1 MYRAKELG
9 RSNWQFYKAEMNA
22 RSLERIS
29 LETHLRRA
37 LERNEFVLHFQ
48 PKVAVACGQVT
59 GMEALVRWEH
69 PELGLVPPGK
79 FIHILE
85 DNGLIVPVGEWVV
98 MEACRQLRVWSN
110 EGVPVVPVALNLSG
124 RQLQQS
130 DLERRIRRIVAAAAI
145 DPRLLELEITESVL
159 MRNPEQAAR
168 LLRQLKEMGMRLSVD
183 DFGTGYSSLA
193 YLKSFPLDTL
203 KIDRSFV
210 KDVIPSHHIR
220 RVTGPCRLA
229 GHGSRDEQGRG
240 HRRVRIKPRHASA
253 PWPRR
258 RG

>member
-1 MYRAKELG
+1 
-9 RSNWQFYKAEMNA
+9 
-22 RSLERIS
+22 
-29 LETHLRRA
+29 
-37 LERNEFVLHFQ
+37 
-48 PKVAVACGQVT
+48 
-59 GMEALVRWEH
+59 
-69 PELGLVPPGK
+69 
-79 FIHILE
+79 
-85 DNGLIVPVGEWVV
+85 
-98 MEACRQLRVWSN
+98 
-110 EGVPVVPVALNLSG
+110 VPVALNLSG

-210 KDVIPSHHIR
+210 KDVISSSDDAAI
-220 RVTGPCRLA
+220 VQAIVALA
-229 GHGSRDEQGRG
+229 KSLKLATVAEGVESVSQLALLTAVGCDEYQGYYF
-240 HRRVRIKPRHASA
+240 SA
-253 PWPRR
+253 PLVADKIASLLQRTTPVAA
-258 RG
+258 

>member
-1 MYRAKELG
+1 
-9 RSNWQFYKAEMNA
+9 
-22 RSLERIS
+22 
-29 LETHLRRA
+29 
-37 LERNEFVLHFQ
+37 
-48 PKVAVACGQVT
+48 
-59 GMEALVRWEH
+59 
-69 PELGLVPPGK
+69 LVPPGK

-210 KDVIPSHHIR
+210 KDVISSSDDAAI
-220 RVTGPCRLA
+220 VQAIVALA
-229 GHGSRDEQGRG
+229 RSLKLATVAEGVESGSQLALLTAVGCDEYQGYYF
-240 HRRVRIKPRHASA
+240 SA
-253 PWPRR
+253 PLVADKIASLLQRTTPVAA
-258 RG
+258 